1 MKKALIT
8 CSNST
13 IELYEFVEAF
23 YLVSQKAN
31 TALELLRQGLPT
43 WVSLEKYDEM
53 KISLWVYNDTRA
65 NALCHYENGENYIA
79 LSVGLLTAF
88 WNEVEDFV
96 SQDNLTSVFKISEEN
111 RPTFMDNIY
120 FYMLNFTIAHEYGHI
135 AHGHLR
141 EQKGEKSID
150 ETFRMSDVANDK
162 DRKAKNWTTQLK
174 EYDADSFAVTI
185 QAVLFLQ
192 QWQED
197 IRVNLANFDKMFIAN
212 YLCFRTFA
220 EKTGR
225 KFADY
230 FDKSI
235 DEYDH
240 PHPGIR
246 MYYSYIHYSY
256 WIGRF
261 RDFGEDTM
269 IILGSGSDAV
279 ISYEKNVLGK
289 EKIKECYYSVAFTEK
304 GAQHVMNLHNGWQ
317 EKIEHFNEYAYMEIE
332 KMDTIDSMPVALDKN
347 GNFVN
352 KN

>member
-1 MKKALIT
+1 
-8 CSNST
+8 
-13 IELYEFVEAF
+13 
-23 YLVSQKAN
+23 
-31 TALELLRQGLPT
+31 
-43 WVSLEKYDEM
+43 
-53 KISLWVYNDTRA
+53 
-65 NALCHYENGENYIA
+65 
-79 LSVGLLTAF
+79 
-88 WNEVEDFV
+88 
-96 SQDNLTSVFKISEEN
+96 
-111 RPTFMDNIY
+111 
-120 FYMLNFTIAHEYGHI
+120 
-135 AHGHLR
+135 
-141 EQKGEKSID
+141 
-150 ETFRMSDVANDK
+150 MSDVDNDK

-261 RDFGEDTM
+261 RDFM
-269 IILGSGSDAV
+269 V
-279 ISYEKNVLGK
+279 WMHQQK
-289 EKIKECYYSVAFTEK
+289 
-304 GAQHVMNLHNGWQ
+304 
-317 EKIEHFNEYAYMEIE
+317 
-332 KMDTIDSMPVALDKN
+332 
-347 GNFVN
+347 
-352 KN
+352 

>member
-1 MKKALIT
+1 MKKAIIT

-31 TALELLRQGLPT
+31 TALELLRKGLPT
-43 WVSLEKYDEM
+43 WVSPEKYDEM

-79 LSVGLLTAF
+79 LSVGLLIAF

-96 SQDNLTSVFKISEEN
+96 SQDNLTSAFKISEEN

-197 IRVNLANFDKMFIAN
+197 TRVNLANFDKMFIAN
-212 YLCFRTFA
+212 YLCFRIFA

-332 KMDTIDSMPVALDKN
+332 KMDIIDSMPVSLDKN